1 MVLIPIS
8 VILMQ
13 HVWMASAPT
22 HVLVILDILEM
33 DLIAQVS
40 FARMMCCLEFV
51 SEDIFILC
59 SLSLSLG

>member
-33 DLIAQVS
+33 DSVAQVS
-40 FARMMCCLEFV
+40 CALHSKLMDMGYF
-51 SEDIFILC
+51 D
-59 SLSLSLG
+59 